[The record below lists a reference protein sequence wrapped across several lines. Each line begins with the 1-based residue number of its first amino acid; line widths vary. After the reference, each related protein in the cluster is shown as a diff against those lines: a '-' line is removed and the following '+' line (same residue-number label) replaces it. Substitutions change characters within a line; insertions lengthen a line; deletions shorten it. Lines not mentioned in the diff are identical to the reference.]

1 MKTIFYR
8 STNLFRGVQFRA
20 LMLSWLVALSHP
32 LGAADIDIFRNNAT
46 NVSSPN
52 VLFVLDN
59 SANWDSKSNGVTKNQ
74 IMHEALFK
82 FLDSLKQRFIDDS
95 TFSGI
100 NIGIMVYSDSNSPK
114 GGKPVQ
120 AFVPINAANASA
132 IGEIKQMLYCDDSF
146 YNDKKAAD
154 VAEQLACQTQLSME
168 WGAVGFDESLFYGKE
183 SLAKSNNTPMA
194 LAFNEAYLWF
204 AGETVAAG
212 KSDGERSDSN
222 PDGYDADAFSGDN
235 YISPI
240 DDLACANNYILFVSN
255 GGPDSGE
262 NNAAETALDALGG
275 VFADDPI
282 PILTHDNFESSW
294 LDEYSRYLYTNDI
307 NDDADGKQNVS
318 VYTVDVFDAVNS
330 SGELYDPSKDAENYK
345 DFGMQKPEASAHALM
360 YNASAGVGGG
370 GYLVASDADALAAAL
385 DDVVDDIL
393 EKNSVFAAVSL
404 PVSVNIKGTN
414 ENQIYMGI
422 FRPSQQPRWAG
433 NLKLYQI
440 GIDSIT
446 GKPILVDA
454 EGNAAEDTA
463 TGFIKTQARSFW
475 TASSTYWTNIP
486 ALSSDSGSQ
495 LSSPSDNPD
504 GKEVERGGVAQG
516 LRQYVGTG
524 RNVFTCTGSCSS
536 LENFNTSNTNLV
548 AADFGAADS
557 TEMNNIINWSIGI
570 DLENADGDSPAD
582 TTDIRPKVHGDV
594 VHSQPVV
601 INYGGTLGPWVFYGS
616 NDGMFHAV
624 DGGVIEKTE
633 DPGSADGEEAWAFT
647 APEHFAQLK
656 TLYDN
661 ATMSNGFDDK
671 PYFFD
676 GSVGS
681 YVVYN
686 SDSEVTSA
694 TIFLTARR
702 GGEMLYAL
710 DVTDPEVPV
719 IKWRKSSADDGFTEL
734 GQTWSKPVV
743 TKLKIGSSDKV
754 VLVMG
759 LGYDPDVD
767 DNGAATRTQGRGVI
781 VIDAETGEDIWQ
793 VTSGSVSGAAGTVL
807 SESNMIYSV
816 PSDLAVI
823 DRDGNGYSDRVYF
836 GDTGAQLWRLDI
848 ASTDVSDWKATLLFK
863 LFSSPSSQRFLNSPD
878 VVESPDGTYDMVIIG
893 SGNREKPVDT
903 TVQNYM
909 VFYRDYDQRT
919 TSTSTTT
926 LTLSD
931 LVAAVTTNG
940 GTQEFKPD
948 VDITTDAK
956 FLKGWYLA
964 LEGGEKVVSPALT
977 TNQVATFATNIPGQ
991 NDACTDLGE
1000 ARIYKIN
1007 PFTVL
1012 GKAPGEKNYVTVEG
1026 GGFLPQPV
1034 GFTVMVEQES
1044 CDADG
1049 NNCKIEEK
1057 AVSGVMFGFHAEDTE
1072 GEPLGVRRRVWW
1084 YNKQDQ

>member
-8 STNLFRGVQFRA
+8 SINLFRSVQFRA
-20 LMLSWLVALSHP
+20 LMLSCLVALSHP

-46 NVSSPN
+46 NVAPPN

-59 SANWDSKSNGVTKNQ
+59 SANWDSKSNGVTKDQ
-74 IMHEALFK
+74 ILHEALFK
-82 FLDSLKQRFIDDS
+82 FMDALKQRIADNPD
-95 TFSGI
+95 FSGI
-100 NIGIMVYSDSNSPK
+100 NMGILVYASGNSPK
-114 GGKPVQ
+114 GGKPIQTFLRVSS
-120 AFVPINAANASA
+120 ASLSSVNA
-132 IGEIKQMLYCDDSF
+132 IKSMLYCNEDAFKGAD
-146 YNDKKAAD
+146 AAI
-154 VAEQLACQTQLSME
+154 EQLACEAQLSME
-168 WGAVGFDESLFYGKE
+168 WGAVGFDEDLFYGSENLPKT
-183 SLAKSNNTPMA
+183 NNAPMA

-204 AGETVAAG
+204 AGKAYAAG
-212 KSDGERSDSN
+212 KQDGEWSDSN
-222 PDGYDADAFSGDN
+222 TGGYDPDAFSGDN

-262 NNAAETALDALGG
+262 NNDAETALDALGG

-282 PILTHDNFESSW
+282 TIVTHDNFESNW
-294 LDEYSRYLYTNDI
+294 LDEYARYLYNNDI
-307 NDDADGKQNVS
+307 NDDVDDKQNVS
-318 VYTVDVFDAVNS
+318 VYAIDVFDAVNAT
-330 SGELYDPSKDAENYK
+330 GEQYDPSKDAGDYK
-345 DFGMQKPEASAHALM
+345 DFGLTKPEAGAHSLM
-360 YNASAGVGGG
+360 YSASAGVGGG
-370 GYLVASDADALAAAL
+370 DYLVASDADSLVAAL
-385 DDVVDDIL
+385 NDVVDDIL

-422 FRPSQQPRWAG
+422 FRPSAEPRWAG

-440 GIDSIT
+440 GLDGIT

-454 EGNAAEDTA
+454 DGQPAEDTA
-463 TGFIKTQARSFW
+463 TGFIETLARSFW
-475 TASSTYWTNIP
+475 TADSTYWTNIP
-486 ALSSDSGSQ
+486 TLSVSRGSVTTSVSD
-495 LSSPSDNPD
+495 DPD

-524 RNVFTCTGSCSS
+524 RTVYTCTGSCSS
-536 LENFNTSNTNLV
+536 LENFNTSNTNLA
-548 AADFGAADS
+548 AADFGAADT
-557 TEMNNIINWSIGI
+557 TEMNDIINWSKGI

-582 TTDIRPKVHGDV
+582 VTNIRPMVHGDV

-616 NDGMFHAV
+616 NDGMFHSV
-624 DGGVIEKTE
+624 DGGVVEKTE
-633 DPGSADGEEAWAFT
+633 DPDSTDGEEAWAFT

-661 ATMSNGFDDK
+661 ATLSNGFDNK

-702 GGEMLYAL
+702 GGDLLYAL
-710 DVTDPEVPV
+710 DVSNPKLPT
-719 IKWRKSSADDGFTEL
+719 IKWRKTSADDGFTEL

-767 DNGAATRTQGRGVI
+767 DDGAATRTQGRGVI

-793 VTSGSVSGAAGTVL
+793 VTSGSVSGEAGKVL
-807 SESNMIYSV
+807 SESNMMYSV

-836 GDTGAQLWRLDI
+836 GDTGGQLWRLDI
-848 ASTDVSDWKATLLFK
+848 ASTDVNDWKATRLFK
-863 LFSSPSSQRFLNSPD
+863 FATSGPRFLNSPD

-903 TVQNYM
+903 SVQNYM
-909 VFYRDYDQRT
+909 VFYRDYDQHT
-919 TSTSTTT
+919 TSTSTST

-931 LVAAVTTNG
+931 LAAATTKVSG
-940 GTQEFKPD
+940 STEEFDPD
-948 VDITTDAK
+948 TDIISNSK
-956 FLKGWYLA
+956 FLKGWYLE
-964 LEGGEKVVSPALT
+964 LEGGEKVVSSALT

-1007 PFTVL
+1007 PFTVV

-1034 GFTVMVEQES
+1034 GFTVIVEQKS

-1049 NNCKIEEK
+1049 NNCTIEEK